1 MIPLRVTWV
10 AKMRIH
16 NQEELL
22 EFWEQVHGE
31 LKVELKK
38 ESIKNSTMKKI
49 LAFESDHIKVAIKR
63 NMKLIDVLKDLQN
76 QAKRKEEFDRKQNP
90 FYDANL
96 RDEPSSKIEK
106 REQEGGRW
114 GRRF

>member
-1 MIPLRVTWV
+1 
-10 AKMRIH
+10 MRIH
-16 NQEELL
+16 NQQELL
-22 EFWEQVHGE
+22 EFWEQVHGD
-31 LKVELKK
+31 LKEELKK
-38 ESIKNSTMKKI
+38 GFVSNSSIKQI

>member
-1 MIPLRVTWV
+1 MREV
-10 AKMRIH
+10 KMRIH
-16 NQEELL
+16 NQQELL
-22 EFWEQVHGE
+22 EFWEQVHGD
-31 LKVELKK
+31 LKIEVDKGFTK
-38 ESIKNSTMKKI
+38 TSVIKQI

-63 NMKLIDVLKDLQN
+63 NAELADVLRDLQN

-96 RDEPSSKIEK
+96 GDEPSSKIEK

>member
-1 MIPLRVTWV
+1 
-10 AKMRIH
+10 MRIH
-16 NQEELL
+16 NQQELL
-22 EFWEQVHGE
+22 EFWEQVHGD

-38 ESIKNSTMKKI
+38 GFINNSTIKQI
-49 LAFESDHIKVAIKR
+49 LAFEADHIKVAIKR
-63 NMKLIDVLKDLQN
+63 NLKLIDVLRDLQD
-76 QAKRKEEFDRKQNP
+76 QAKRKEDFDRKQNP

-114 GRRF
+114 GRSM

>member
-1 MIPLRVTWV
+1 
-10 AKMRIH
+10 MRIH
-16 NQEELL
+16 NQQELL
-22 EFWEQVHGE
+22 EFWEQVHGD

-38 ESIKNSTMKKI
+38 GIINNSTIKQI

-63 NMKLIDVLKDLQN
+63 NAGLIDVLRDLQD
-76 QAKRKEEFDRKQNP
+76 QAKRKEDFDRKQNP